1 MGEIAHLGDQAVF
14 LEEIQ
19 IKIQRFQ
26 ATMMVKV
33 LLFRK
38 PHYILWSPFKHACN
52 CEILFFLDLSQNYR
66 CLLHLQIK
74 NMYAHVMPKLW
85 LSWSIDWMQDLSCF
99 LSLLR
104 DDEFHVAAGRGS
116 LPKLSTTLIPFSW
129 KKIFLVA
136 GSLWLG

>member
-38 PHYILWSPFKHACN
+38 QRYIL
-52 CEILFFLDLSQNYR
+52 
-66 CLLHLQIK
+66 
-74 NMYAHVMPKLW
+74 
-85 LSWSIDWMQDLSCF
+85 
-99 LSLLR
+99 
-104 DDEFHVAAGRGS
+104 
-116 LPKLSTTLIPFSW
+116 
-129 KKIFLVA
+129 
-136 GSLWLG
+136 